1 MGSIPRSTP
10 GTFRRLS
17 HIVKISPTRTVLF
30 LSSRRRSDSS
40 CNLSECLR
48 PEDAK
53 NKKINV
59 MIEQLRPS
67 VRITIWS
74 NNPQDFEQLLTHAI
88 TVESGLS
95 ERPVKKEEKTEKSA
109 REISWKGTYA
119 VLVLRANQTQNWRN
133 YPNPPNPPNTSNV
146 HIIDNQKFFSPK
158 KAVTLSVPEYLALVL
173 GPF

>member
-109 REISWKGTYA
+109 RESERSREKGLTPCWFC
-119 VLVLRANQTQNWRN
+119 VLIRLKTGGTTLILQTLRIRRMYTSLIIRN
-133 YPNPPNPPNTSNV
+133 SS
-146 HIIDNQKFFSPK
+146 HLK
-158 KAVTLSVPEYLALVL
+158 KQLRLVYQST
-173 GPF
+173 